1 MVDGVLGQVL
11 NYRSRQRGLDLE
23 EERMLQNQEY
33 RDQQLELERQRLGQ
47 YDRAA
52 AQQDKA
58 LALDERTVKL
68 SEEKSVRDN
77 QTRQALAG
85 LNEFQPYV
93 GVGNLEEGGN
103 LIELKKDKNT
113 YGALKAGKFKD
124 GLLQQMNTLNKP
136 DGFTYDNVRVETVN
150 GETFLTATGRYA
162 SGEPGVATRE
172 AGSGAD
178 ETVIRLSLDEGVDL
192 LNERIQLS
200 LNELDPVAYS
210 NIQNTLIGAV
220 DARNTQAEM
229 LENNSKI
236 SAAIQSK
243 VSLAQDA
250 LLEREVLGTLG
261 ELKGNAKRA
270 YMLKLGR
277 EFLNPDDPETAERLN
292 LLEQS
297 LDENKQME
305 GVEGEVSFEEGSGEM
320 TVTATSDRYSGLAYD
335 TLVGDDELQLFTNN
349 NARKL
354 KIHLRDKDVYESRL
368 EARNK
373 TLDEAKKALDA
384 DDSTTNRRKYDRALN
399 QRNYALAKVE
409 AEADEYDLLIQDS
422 LDKRIALLEGDV
434 EKNTITGPRLDELN
448 SLKAEKERLIKSG
461 ATTKSM
467 AAPEFKGIEEKLRK
481 VIDPND
487 NINQFKDVS
496 SEFRADIVST
506 IDAAVDNGQLT
517 FTEKQTQI
525 AAKAFEEAGIE
536 KIEDFKNK
544 LPPDRQLIAYSML
557 TVMAPDAEQRSAV
570 RELLDITA
578 IGGDAAGSSLDKFKA
593 TSDRQT
599 SRATLLNAIT
609 KSRESAT
616 KENQGAYDEIA
627 EYTDTVFTLTN
638 RLTPELLKST
648 EKNEQ
653 GLTPLQEVNFLLLQ
667 LRRNRQD
674 PRFVDKNDPQRTATL
689 LGDAGASLVSAAIG
703 NLIESSFFGGSPSV
717 NVDDVNIS
725 NLYVDDPDKPTKIFY
740 QSGSQA
746 GKSMSIGSF
755 KNKIKLKE
763 IQDLAVT
770 IAKEN
775 TEAKANQEK

>member
-23 EERMLQNQEY
+23 EERMRQNQEY

-52 AQQDKA
+52 AQQDRA
-58 LALDERTVKL
+58 LALDERTVRL
-68 SEEKSVRDN
+68 QEEQSIRDN

-113 YGALKAGKFKD
+113 YGALKAGKFKG
-124 GLLQQMNTLNKP
+124 GLLQQLNTLKSP

-178 ETVIRLSLDEGVDL
+178 ETVIRLSLDEAVDL

-277 EFLNPDDPETAERLN
+277 EFLNPDDPETVERLN

-335 TLVGDDELQLFTNN
+335 NLVGDDEFKLFSTS
-349 NARKL
+349 NAAKL
-354 KIHLRDKDVYESRL
+354 KAHLRDKGVFEGRL

-384 DDSTTNRRKYDRALN
+384 DDSTQNREKYDRALK
-399 QRNYALAKVE
+399 QRNNVLSKVE
-409 AEADEYDLLIQDS
+409 AEADKYDLLIQDS
-422 LDKRIALLEGDV
+422 LDTRIALLEKDV
-434 EKNTITGPRLDELN
+434 ENNTITGPRLDELN

-496 SEFRADIVST
+496 PEFRANIVST

-599 SRATLLNAIT
+599 SRAALMNAIT

-616 KENQGAYDEIA
+616 QENQGAYDEIA
-627 EYTDTVFTLTN
+627 EYTDTVFNLTN

-653 GLTPLQEVNFLLLQ
+653 GLTPLQEVNFLLSQ

-674 PRFVDKNDPQRTATL
+674 PRFVDKNNPQRTATL

-703 NLIESSFFGGSPSV
+703 NLIEPSFFGGSPSV

-725 NLYVDDPDKPTKIFY
+725 NLYVDDPDKPTKISY

-746 GKSMSIGSF
+746 GKSMSIGAF

-770 IAKEN
+770 IARDN
-775 TEAKANQEK
+775 TRARANQEE